1 MMTPSHGPSQSAL
14 KNQFSPMSTAT
25 YAGGSS
31 NDNMKVVIR
40 VRPPLAR
47 ECTEQVEFRS
57 VVAVNPDS
65 KSCQIMEYLGAEVN
79 ERER

>member
-1 MMTPSHGPSQSAL
+1 
-14 KNQFSPMSTAT
+14 MSTAT
-25 YAGGSS
+25 NIGT

-47 ECTEQVEFRS
+47 ECQDHVDFRP
-57 VVAVNPDS
+57 VVAVNHDS